1 MIDLTSPADWDW
13 VAIGTLALAAATFY
27 LALSNRKIVAT
38 SQEQLKASQ
47 RDLELAREQNE
58 TAREALEAQTAPL
71 LANVPWG
78 LERKATRYLPTT
90 GEEMDFKDSSRVTV
104 SQVTHRDE
112 PRVEISVP
120 FRNVGNGVAI
130 ITSVQVM
137 IGGLLFDGVPSVPV
151 LPPSELAIAHVDA
164 GRADPVF
171 DRGLSLGLE
180 GVDFAVIVGYG
191 DAAGNPRGAISLD
204 VHRENPGSDV
214 WRVRQLH
221 MGDTAEAALN
231 HPSLSS
237 LPL

>member
-1 MIDLTSPADWDW
+1 MIDLPSPADWDW

-27 LALSNRKIVAT
+27 LALSNRKIVST
-38 SQEQLKASQ
+38 SQKQLEAAQ
-47 RDLELAREQNE
+47 QDLGLAREQNQ

-71 LANVPWG
+71 LANIPWG
-78 LERKATRYLPTT
+78 LERKATRYIPDT
-90 GEEMDFKDSSRVTV
+90 GEEKNFRDLSHVTV
-104 SQVTHRDE
+104 SQVTYRDE

-120 FRNVGNGVAI
+120 FRNIGNGVAI
-130 ITSVQVM
+130 VTSVQVM
-137 IGGLLFDGVPSVPV
+137 IGGLIFGGVPSTPV

-171 DRGLSLGLE
+171 NRGLSLALE
-180 GVDFAVIVGYG
+180 GVDFAVVVGYS
-191 DAAGNPRGAISLD
+191 DAAYNPRGAISLD
-204 VHRENPGSDV
+204 VHRENPGSGV

-221 MGDTAEAALN
+221 MGDTPEAALN